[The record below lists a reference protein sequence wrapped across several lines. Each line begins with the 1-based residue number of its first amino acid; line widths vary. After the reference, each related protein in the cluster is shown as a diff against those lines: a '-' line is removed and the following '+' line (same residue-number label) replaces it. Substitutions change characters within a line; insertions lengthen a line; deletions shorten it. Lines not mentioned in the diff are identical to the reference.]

1 MFLFAVKCDNSNGKE
16 VFKELNI
23 NVYHNKIC
31 FSILVSVENLF
42 QCGLWWDAV
51 SVKTWETSP
60 NSFLFVLLVQ
70 GMLSYNAGY
79 HCLISNGYVF
89 SAVIF

>member
-1 MFLFAVKCDNSNGKE
+1 MERKFLKNTFV
-16 VFKELNI
+16 
-23 NVYHNKIC
+23 NVYRNKIC
-31 FSILVSVENLF
+31 LSILVSVENLF
-42 QCGLWWDAV
+42 HCGVWWDTV

-79 HCLISNGYVF
+79 HCFIPTGYVV
-89 SAVIF
+89 SALIF